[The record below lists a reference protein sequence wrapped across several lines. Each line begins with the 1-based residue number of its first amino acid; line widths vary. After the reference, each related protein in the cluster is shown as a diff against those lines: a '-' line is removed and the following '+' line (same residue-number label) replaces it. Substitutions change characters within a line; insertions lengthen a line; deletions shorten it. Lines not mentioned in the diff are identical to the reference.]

1 LVKDVIEDLKAW
13 ARETA
18 PTLTDEEWC
27 ETRHTVTMAEAHGRK
42 SITDGYLRSRAL
54 LAYRD
59 EVAAG
64 LGKHEV
70 KILLRR
76 RETHWLFPPNDVARG
91 LYEKA
96 LVCYWANDEH
106 QAWTGDVTPF
116 GRAVARA
123 LEAKHG

>member
-1 LVKDVIEDLKAW
+1 MAVDSLKDW

-64 LGKHEV
+64 V
-70 KILLRR
+70 SR
-76 RETHWLFPPNDVARG
+76 
-91 LYEKA
+91 
-96 LVCYWANDEH
+96 DEH
-106 QAWTGDVTPF
+106 HYLTRKSTPYPDVIPSLYAKGLLSEPSYGLRFTPF